1 MSEKYAKLN
10 GKWAKMND
18 SGFEAFEAKNPG
30 LATGKPGH
38 NTDDIKLAYEM
49 SDSGFTVAYAV
60 DGVVKTCS
68 FVYNGALE
76 QASGEFKFTTTTEF
90 VEGAGRM
97 PGGSIGITYTMGDKV
112 MKQENYQFHG
122 DNRMII
128 ETFANDAALVTVFER
143 E

>member
-1 MSEKYAKLN
+1 MSEKYAKLS

-30 LATGKPGH
+30 LATGKAGH

-68 FVYNGALE
+68 YVYNGALE
-76 QASGEFKFTTTTEF
+76 QTSSGDVKFTTTTEF
-90 VEGAGRM
+90 VEGGRM

-112 MKQENYQFHG
+112 VKQENYQFHG